1 VLINKAVIAAAP
13 ETKPAGPNTRTPTGT
28 GLALVL
34 AGSLLVAGAVA
45 LVLSETE
52 ASDRPMVLTVHALGI
67 GLPLGLGI
75 AGILRRRGD
84 RFAWLLVAGGALWS
98 LVTLAESSDG
108 TLYSLGRVAVWLVEP
123 AIVYLM
129 LSFPF
134 GRLISTTDKRLFVA
148 AVAIVAI
155 LYVPTAFVVQTY
167 PEPAPWASCG
177 TDCPSNAFAVAHS
190 TPAFVDDFIRP
201 LRESLSILVFAG
213 VALALIRRSRRSAP
227 TIRVAV
233 APVAVVAVARA
244 ILLPAF
250 FALRA
255 GGHTSG
261 LTEGLGWAFALSLP
275 AMTVCFAIGLLDQ
288 RLFVANALEHLTGGL
303 RPHASA
309 RELRLAMADA
319 LEDPAL
325 RMFYWV
331 PRVNG
336 QPARWIDETGGS
348 TGLPPAAPGRAVTE
362 VATGGRP
369 VAAIDHDVELL
380 RDPGLIRAASA
391 YALTALENERLIGR
405 LHDSLREL
413 SESRARIVSVTDRE
427 RRRFER
433 DLHDGA
439 QQRLVALQ
447 IKLEL
452 VAEQVEELSP
462 ASAGAIRE
470 LESDVDATIDEVRAF
485 ARGIYPSLLA
495 EQGLSEALRA
505 MGRSAPIATIV
516 DAARI
521 GRYPPEVEA
530 TVYFACIEALQNVS
544 KHANG
549 ASGVSIS
556 VSEND
561 TLRFEIR
568 DDGQG
573 FDSAS
578 VDHGAGLTNI
588 RDRLAAVGGELEV
601 RSAPGTGT
609 RIVGRIPTRQHRT

>member
-1 VLINKAVIAAAP
+1 MYKAVMAAAP
-13 ETKPAGPNTRTPTGT
+13 ETKPAGPNPRTPTGT

-34 AGSLLVAGAVA
+34 AGSLLVTGAIA
-45 LVLSETE
+45 LVLAETE
-52 ASDRPMVLTVHALGI
+52 GDHQPIVLTVHALGI
-67 GLPLGLGI
+67 ALPFALGI
-75 AGILRRRGD
+75 VGILRRRD
-84 RFAWLLVAGGALWS
+84 YRFAWLLVGAGALWS
-98 LVTLAESSDG
+98 LVTLAESSNG
-108 TLYSLGRVAVWLVEP
+108 SLYSIGRVAVWLVEP
-123 AIVYLM
+123 VIVYLM

-134 GRLISTTDKRLFVA
+134 GRLISTTDRRLFAA

-155 LYVPTAFVVQTY
+155 LYLPTALVVQTY

-177 TDCPSNAFAVAHS
+177 TDCPSNAFAVGHS
-190 TPAFVDDFIRP
+190 TPALVDDFVRP

-213 VALALIRRSRRSAP
+213 VALALVRRSRRSAP

-233 APVAVVAVARA
+233 APVTVVAVARA
-244 ILLPAF
+244 ILLPAY

-255 GGHTSG
+255 DGQTSG
-261 LTEGLGWAFALSLP
+261 LGDVLGWAFVLSLP
-275 AMTVCFAIGLLDQ
+275 AVTVCLAIGLLDQ
-288 RLFVANALEHLTGGL
+288 RLFVASALEHLTGGL

-309 RELRLAMADA
+309 RELRTAMADA
-319 LEDPAL
+319 LEDPDL
-325 RMFYWV
+325 RMFYWM

-336 QPARWIDETGGS
+336 VPARWVDETGHPS
-348 TGLPPAAPGRAVTE
+348 ETPRAPPGRAVTE
-362 VATGGRP
+362 VATAGRP
-369 VAAIDHDVELL
+369 VAAIDHDIELL
-380 RDPGLIRAASA
+380 RDPSLIQAATA
-391 YALTALENERLIGR
+391 YALTALENERLVGR

-452 VAEQVEELSP
+452 VAEQVEALSP
-462 ASAGAIRE
+462 ESAGAIRE

-505 MGRSAPIATIV
+505 MGRSAPVATIV

-521 GRYPPEVEA
+521 GRYPPEIEA
-530 TVYFACIEALQNVS
+530 TVYFACIEALQNVA
-544 KHANG
+544 KHAHG

-556 VSEND
+556 VSENG
-561 TLRFEIR
+561 TLRFEVR
-568 DDGQG
+568 DDGEG
-573 FDSAS
+573 FDAAS

-588 RDRLAAVGGELEV
+588 RDRLDAVGGKLEV
-601 RSAPGTGT
+601 RSAPGAGT
-609 RIVGRIPTRQHRT
+609 RIVGSIPTGHGL